1 MASVGLLLDMT
12 INTFFAVLILSFF
25 IPGVPQK
32 SLTEYTPAQ
41 RAALQAFI
49 AKNSAYQFIPETWFD
64 EGTLKAARGESV
76 FGKWFRPYYQTG
88 DFNRDGKRDFAVILL
103 TGRNVRDPKSGMHVV
118 VFNGSKGGSYRV
130 AHIEREDFSTALFI
144 GVDRNTLYVG
154 VMETDST
161 GCFVPAGRGYIVK
174 PCGA

>member
-1 MASVGLLLDMT
+1 M
-12 INTFFAVLILSFF
+12 NTFLATLILSSF
-25 IPGVPQK
+25 IPAIPQK
-32 SLTEYTPAQ
+32 SVTEYTPAQ

-49 AKNSAYQFIPETWFD
+49 AKNSAYQFIPETWF
-64 EGTLKAARGESV
+64 EEAALKAARSESV
-76 FGKWFRPYYQTG
+76 FGKSFKPYYQTG

-103 TGRNVRDPKSGMHVV
+103 TGKNVSDPESRMNVV

-130 AHIEREDFSTALFI
+130 AHIEHEDFSTALFI
-144 GVDRNTLYVG
+144 HVDRNTLYVG

-161 GCFVPAGRGYIVK
+161 GCFVPAGRGYIVE